1 MSIESTTGK
10 VLALAG
16 LFALLA
22 ASGAVRAERMF
33 VYELPDGTRMITDHA
48 LNNPHYRL
56 VRSGETAKGMG
67 QIVAGRNG
75 QFFRSDPSA
84 YDRLIRELAARHE
97 VDFALVKA
105 IMHVES
111 AFNPYAASDK
121 GAVGLMQV
129 LPETARRYGV
139 ENVYDPEEN
148 IRAGVR
154 YLKFLLELFDH
165 KNHLAIAAYN
175 AGENAVLRHGG
186 IPPYTET
193 QLFVR
198 KVLRYKRQYAKS

>member
-1 MSIESTTGK
+1 MSIQPVSGK
-10 VLALAG
+10 CLMVAG
-16 LFALLA
+16 LFAFL
-22 ASGAVRAERMF
+22 ASGTAQAERMF

-48 LNNPHYRL
+48 LDNKHYRL
-56 VRSGETAKGMG
+56 VRVGETAKGMG
-67 QIVAGRNG
+67 QLVASRSS
-75 QFFRSDPSA
+75 QFFRSDSSA
-84 YDRLIRELAARHE
+84 YDHIIRKLAARHE

-129 LPETARRYGV
+129 LPETAKRYGV